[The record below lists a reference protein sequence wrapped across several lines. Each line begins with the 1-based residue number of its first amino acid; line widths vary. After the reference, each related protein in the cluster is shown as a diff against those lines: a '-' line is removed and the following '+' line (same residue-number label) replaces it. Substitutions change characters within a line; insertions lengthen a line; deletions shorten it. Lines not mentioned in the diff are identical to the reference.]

1 MSHFRLLTAGESHG
15 KGLTVV
21 IEGVPAGLAL
31 SEDLIELDLVR
42 RQGGY
47 GRGKRQ
53 QIERDRAEITA
64 GVRHGRSIG
73 SPIALWLENKDHQNA
88 NWRVRMA
95 VAEVEEEVERVTLLR
110 PGHAYLAGTQKYG
123 LDDVRQILERSSARE
138 TAARVGAGAVARA
151 LLAEIGIA
159 VHSHTLAIGDV
170 EASPPTEPNAPDAID
185 WAAVEASPVRA
196 ADPETGQRMI
206 AAIDAAKEEL
216 DSLGGIFEVRA
227 SGVPIGLGTHV
238 QWDLRLDGRI
248 AQAFLAIN
256 AVKGVEIGPA
266 FENARKPG
274 SAVHDQL
281 LPASQWGERRWER
294 ASNRAGGL
302 EAGMSNGEEIVV
314 RAALKPIATIPR
326 RLPTADLLTGEA
338 AEAFYERADACVVP
352 AAGVIGEAMLCIV
365 LADAALAKFGG
376 DHIDEFRRNCAAYL
390 ATVGPR
396 EPLDPA
402 AATEDTGLSESTGPE
417 SIGPESTGPS
427 ANTEPVE
434 RTEATEL

>member
-15 KGLTVV
+15 QGLTTV

-31 SEDLIELDLVR
+31 SEDLIAEDLVR

-53 QIERDRAEITA
+53 QIERDRAKITS
-64 GVRHGRSIG
+64 GVRHGRTIG
-73 SPIALWLENKDHQNA
+73 SPIALWLENKDHDNA

-95 VAEVEEEVERVTLLR
+95 VEEVDEEVERVTLLR
-110 PGHAYLAGTQKYG
+110 PGHADLAGTQKYG

-151 LLAEIGIA
+151 LLAEIGVA
-159 VHSHTLAIGDV
+159 VHSHTLVIGDV
-170 EASPPTEPNAPDAID
+170 EASPPSEPGAID

-196 ADPETGQRMI
+196 ADGEAEWHMI
-206 AAIDAAKEEL
+206 AAIDAAKEAL

-227 SGVPIGLGTHV
+227 SGVPIGLGAHV
-238 QWDLRLDGRI
+238 QWDRRLDGRI

-274 SAVHDQL
+274 SEVHDQL
-281 LPASQWGERRWER
+281 LPASEWGERQWER

-314 RAALKPIATIPR
+314 RAALKPISTIPR

-338 AEAFYERADACVVP
+338 TEAFYERADACVVP

-365 LADAALAKFGG
+365 LADAALDKFGG
-376 DHIDEFRRNCAAYL
+376 DHLDEFKRNCEAYL

-396 EPLDPA
+396 EPPELR
-402 AATEDTGLSESTGPE
+402 ESQG
-417 SIGPESTGPS
+417 SR
-427 ANTEPVE
+427 EP
-434 RTEATEL
+434 RA